1 MATEKLPIAIQTL
14 YADLIERAWS
24 GGTAALTARGGSVYA
39 RQAAD
44 GRSYLYWQPPT
55 VGGIRPAAEYI
66 GVDNETNRAR
76 IAARQETVTARKER
90 RDMVRSLRA
99 ARLPAPDKMTGDV
112 LAAMAEAGVFR
123 LRAAVI
129 GSVAFMSYPGLIGVR
144 IPASLAR
151 TGDLDIAQ
159 FHAVAVAVEDEIGDS
174 LLSVL
179 QRIDKGFTAIPSP
192 TDSRRTLRYALRKGA
207 EEVYSVDV
215 LCPLRG
221 PDRARVSYLRALR
234 SDAQTIRFLDYLLYH
249 EINAVVLH
257 GAGIPVN
264 VPAPE
269 RYALHKILV
278 SQMRTVD
285 PRSQAKARKDID
297 QAAALVSALAEL
309 RPDDLTD
316 AWHELLGRGRSW
328 RAKAAGGLK
337 QLPDEPKGILAGLI
351 PDRFRKEMR
360 ADGLAQRRRKPRI

>member
-24 GGTAALTARGGSVYA
+24 GGTAALTVRGGAVYA

-76 IAARQETVTARKER
+76 IAARQETVAARKER

-123 LRAAVI
+123 LRAGVI

-144 IPASLAR
+144 LPASLAR

-159 FHAVAVAVEDEIGDS
+159 FHSVAVAVDDEIGDT
-174 LLSVL
+174 LLSLL

-192 TDSRRTLRYALRKGA
+192 TDRRRTLRYALRKGS
-207 EEVYSVDV
+207 EEIYSVDV

-221 PDRARVSYLRALR
+221 PDRARVTYLRALR
-234 SDAQTIRFLDYLLYH
+234 SHAQTIRFLDYLLYH

-278 SQMRTVD
+278 SQMRIAD

-309 RPDDLTD
+309 RPDDLAD

-328 RAKAAGGLK
+328 RTKAAGGLR
-337 QLPDEPKGILAGLI
+337 QLPDAPRGILAGLI
-351 PDRFRKEMR
+351 PEQFRKEMR
-360 ADGLAQRRRKPRI
+360 ADGATRRRKPRA